1 MKNLRVSLLF
11 LSLAA
16 MTAPQVGAANRPEKS
31 EYSEGTLSL
40 KLVSRSD
47 GGKDGYFARF
57 VGTVRLTGTLVVE
70 FDRLPDIAD
79 DRDTEGE
86 AFFVP
91 DDSSRRKL
99 PAAVGSFYPRPV
111 TSIALDKKPRVL
123 LLPLLGR
130 KRSEALLNGGMAR
143 YELPAALT
151 IKSFSSWVECD
162 HRSYTAE
169 VASIKSVSPEVIA
182 EAKPSLI
189 GC

>member
-1 MKNLRVSLLF
+1 MNHRTLLLL
-11 LSLAA
+11 LSFISAALPALAE
-16 MTAPQVGAANRPEKS
+16 PVRS
-31 EYSEGTLSL
+31 EYSTGASSL
-40 KLVSRSD
+40 RLVSRSD

-57 VGTVRLTGTLVVE
+57 VGKVRLTGTLVVE
-70 FDRLPDIAD
+70 FDRLPDMPE

-86 AFFVP
+86 AFFLP
-91 DDSSRRKL
+91 DQPSRDRL
-99 PAAVGSFYPRPV
+99 PAAVGSFYPRAV
-111 TSIALDKKPRVL
+111 NSISLDRKPRQL

-130 KRSEALLNGGMAR
+130 KRADSVLNGSMAR

-169 VASIKSVSPEVIA
+169 VVSVESLQPEFLVG
-182 EAKPSLI
+182 AKPLLI

>member
-1 MKNLRVSLLF
+1 MKVLRVSLLF

-16 MTAPQVGAANRPEKS
+16 TASPQASASDRPERS
-31 EYSEGTLSL
+31 EYSDGALSL
-40 KLVSRSD
+40 KLISRSD
-47 GGKDGYFARF
+47 GGEDGYFARF
-57 VGTVRLTGTLVVE
+57 VGTVRLTGTLVIE
-70 FDRLPDIAD
+70 FDRLPDITD
-79 DRDTEGE
+79 DRDTDGE

-99 PAAVGSFYPRPV
+99 PAAVGRFYPRPV
-111 TSIALDKKPRVL
+111 SSIALDKKPRVL

-130 KRSEALLNGGMAR
+130 KRTDALLNGVMPR
-143 YELPAALT
+143 YELPASLT

-169 VASIKSVSPEVIA
+169 VASIRPVSSQVIA
-182 EAKPSLI
+182 KAKPSFI